1 MTCVE
6 RDSFRSSCFALSTE
20 PKWGHHGMSETGAFG
35 RDAETDGTFDDVLN
49 SRRLEVDAGLV
60 SDEEESFRD
69 ELTVV
74 LEENL
79 RRAITE
85 ALDEELFGDPRSRAR
100 MR

>member
-1 MTCVE
+1 
-6 RDSFRSSCFALSTE
+6 
-20 PKWGHHGMSETGAFG
+20 MSETGAFG
-35 RDAETDGTFDDVLN
+35 RDAETDGTSDDDLN
-49 SRRLEVDAGLV
+49 SRQLEVDAGLD
-60 SDEEESFRD
+60 SDEEENFRD
-69 ELTVV
+69 ELTVA